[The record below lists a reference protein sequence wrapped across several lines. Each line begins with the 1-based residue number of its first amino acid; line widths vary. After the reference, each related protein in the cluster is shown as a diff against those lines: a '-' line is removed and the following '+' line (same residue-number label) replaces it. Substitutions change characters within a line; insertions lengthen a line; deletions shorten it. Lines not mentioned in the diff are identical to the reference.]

1 MWVMGL
7 GLGLWENLRVTPAA
21 FTIKPI
27 IARVHIVT
35 VMVTSCVLVFLS
47 DVTLP
52 ELDRYDV
59 VSLTEALRGFLLD
72 LPAPLIPDAIYSEL
86 LCSAQGNRSLWNLSA
101 FFRNFAR
108 RNAFD
113 LLLPASSDWTSLRV
127 SHTNFLFLFPS
138 CGSVHYFPLPQEVCK
153 PSSQNVPF

>member
-21 FTIKPI
+21 FTMTPI

-72 LPAPLIPDAIYSEL
+72 LPTPLIPDAIYSEL
-86 LCSAQGNRSLWNLSA
+86 LCSAQGNQSLWNLPG
-101 FFRNFAR
+101 FFRNFR
-108 RNAFD
+108 ET
-113 LLLPASSDWTSLRV
+113 LLTSSSQRAQTGPL
-127 SHTNFLFLFPS
+127 SHTNFLFLFPA
-138 CGSVHYFPLPQEVCK
+138 CGSVHYFPWPQEVCK